1 MNDVLHSYRT
11 HTCGALRRAQ
21 VGQLARLSGWVH
33 HHRDH
38 GGVLFLD
45 LRDHYG
51 ITQVVF
57 HPEQAD
63 AMHTAAQLSRE
74 SVITVTGTV
83 VARAPETYNA
93 KLPTGEVE
101 LCVATLTVITRA
113 NVLPFPIAESDI
125 ANEDLRLRYR
135 FLDLRRE
142 KMQRNIML
150 RAAIITTL
158 RVQMEAEGFHEF
170 QTPLLA
176 NSSPEGA
183 RDYLVPSRV
192 HPGCFYALPQAPQQY
207 KQLLMI
213 SGFDRYYQIA
223 PCFRDEDARAD
234 RSPGE
239 FYQLDIE
246 MAFVTQEDVFAVVD
260 RLMLRLVKEHGG
272 EKRLQSETFPRFAFR
287 DAMNRFGSDKPD
299 LRFSLEL
306 VDLTDALKD
315 SACQIFTQA
324 RKPGMTIKALRYPG
338 GASAPRSFFDG
349 LQEWA
354 KSQKMKGVAYLIF
367 EADGAK
373 GPLVKFLSAAD
384 LDGIRAQT
392 GAGPGDVVFF
402 AVAPWRVAC
411 SALGNLR
418 LLLAERLQLRDPNV
432 FAFCWIVDFPMYER
446 EEDSG
451 HIVFSH
457 NPISMPQ
464 GGMHALET
472 MDPLDILAYQYD
484 IVCNGTELSSGAIR
498 NHDPAIMYKAFEL
511 GGYTRAEVDQHFG
524 HMIRAFEF
532 GAPPHGGIAPGVDRL
547 VMLLAGEPN
556 IREVIAFPKNQK
568 AQDVMVGAPAPVDP
582 AQLKELHI
590 RIVED

>member
-1 MNDVLHSYRT
+1 MHDYRT
-11 HTCGALRRAQ
+11 HTCGALRRSD
-21 VGQLARLSGWVH
+21 VGTTARLSGWVH

-51 ITQVVF
+51 MTQVVF
-57 HPEQAD
+57 HPDHAA
-63 AMHTAAQLSRE
+63 AMHTAAQLSLE

-83 VARAPETYNA
+83 VERAPETYNA

-101 LCVATLTVITRA
+101 LQAETLSVVTRA
-113 NVLPFPIAESDI
+113 QVLPFPVAESAI
-125 ANEDLRLRYR
+125 SNEELRLRYR

-142 KMQRNIML
+142 RMQHNIL
-150 RAAIITTL
+150 ERAAIIGTM
-158 RVQMEAEGFHEF
+158 RAHMEAEGFHEF

-207 KQLLMI
+207 KQLLMM

-260 RLMLRLVKEHGG
+260 RLMHRLAQAHGG
-272 EKRLQSETFPRFAFR
+272 GRRLLHETFPRFAYR
-287 DAMNRFGSDKPD
+287 EAMNRFGSDKPD
-299 LRFSLEL
+299 IRFALEL
-306 VDLTDALKD
+306 VELTDALKD
-315 SACQIFTQA
+315 SACQIFAQA
-324 RKPGMTIKALRYPG
+324 RKPEMAIKALRYPG
-338 GASAPRSFFDG
+338 GAGAPRSFFDG
-349 LQEWA
+349 LQDWA
-354 KSQKMKGVAYLIF
+354 KAQKMKGLAYLVF
-367 EADGAK
+367 EADGVK
-373 GPLVKFLSAAD
+373 GPLVKFLSEADIACIRTQTAAE
-384 LDGIRAQT
+384 T
-392 GAGPGDVVFF
+392 GDVVFF
-402 AVAPWRVAC
+402 AVAPWRIAC
-411 SALGNLR
+411 TALGNLR

-432 FAFCWIVDFPMYER
+432 FAFCWVVDFPMYER
-446 EEDSG
+446 EEESG

-457 NPISMPQ
+457 NPFSMPQ

-472 MDPLDILAYQYD
+472 QDPLTILAYQYD

-498 NHDPAIMYKAFEL
+498 NHDPAIMYKAFAI
-511 GGYTRAEVDQHFG
+511 GGYTREEVDSHFG

-547 VMLLAGEPN
+547 VMLLTGEPN

-568 AQDVMVGAPAPVDP
+568 AQDVLVGAPSPVYP
-582 AQLKELHI
+582 EQLKELHI